1 MDLENLTLKS
11 SQFDKL
17 KLPLNLLYGKIGKLS
32 AHFSLTG
39 LMSEPI
45 RVTLERVN
53 IVFTPKDKAD
63 WNVMQETVHNEFA
76 MKELLL
82 DQVATQIY
90 HNLIEIK
97 DEKQNEKTWREMII
111 DNLQVEIL
119 NLHVRFESN
128 N

>member
-1 MDLENLTLKS
+1 
-11 SQFDKL
+11 
-17 KLPLNLLYGKIGKLS
+17 
-32 AHFSLTG
+32 
-39 LMSEPI
+39 MSEPI

-90 HNLIEIK
+90 HNLIVSGIG
-97 DEKQNEKTWREMII
+97 T
-111 DNLQVEIL
+111 
-119 NLHVRFESN
+119 S
-128 N
+128 